1 MIVVLFYIVPL
12 KELESQPM
20 RRGRTLM
27 FLQILCNQEK
37 TLTHQLQSCV
47 FEFKS
52 GAILPISY
60 EFMSTNQD
68 LIRKGFNI

>member
-37 TLTHQLQSCV
+37 TLHTSYNLVFLSLNLGQSYQL
-47 FEFKS
+47 
-52 GAILPISY
+52 A
-60 EFMSTNQD
+60 MSS
-68 LIRKGFNI
+68 